1 MRHHACVTGGWS
13 VAARVAVAIAVAGVS
28 LAAAERGYALTEGP
42 LPPAS
47 VVDDSSFGGNS
58 WFLPGNAIASDNTYA
73 QVAPSGLAT
82 HYLKATTFGF
92 NIPLPAEILGIE
104 VLVERKS
111 AAGSIVDA
119 RARLVKGGV
128 VGTTDRSLAP
138 PWSPTETT
146 VTYGSPSDLWGTTW
160 TPSDIN
166 NAGFG
171 FALSVNDGVDAAAVD
186 QIQIRVTYSLCAAA
200 PTLGCRTAGKSVLVI
215 SNNATDA
222 KDKLV
227 WKWIK
232 GQNTTQADFGDEVM
246 GTANI
251 ALCVYDNGALAGS
264 ALVAPGA
271 GWSTISTK
279 GWKFLD
285 KSGAQDGVQKIILKA
300 STSGKSKA
308 LVKGKGAGLPDMA
321 TPFTG
326 PVTVQLVN
334 SETGLCWTSAFSA
347 PFSKNVATKF
357 KDKAP

>member
-1 MRHHACVTGGWS
+1 MRHQACATGGS
-13 VAARVAVAIAVAGVS
+13 SAAARFAVAIAIFGAG
-28 LAAAERGYALTEGP
+28 LASSRAVYGLTEGP
-42 LPPAS
+42 LPPAT
-47 VVDDSSFGGNS
+47 VVDDASFGGNS
-58 WFLPGNAIASDNTYA
+58 WFLPANAISSDNTYA
-73 QVAPSGLAT
+73 QVAPGGVPT

-92 NIPLPAEILGIE
+92 NIPAPAEILGIE

-111 AAGSIVDA
+111 AAGNIVDN

-128 VGTTDRSLAP
+128 VGTTDRSIAA
-138 PWSPTETT
+138 PWSATETT
-146 VTYGSPSDLWGTTW
+146 VTYGTPSDLWGTTW

-171 FALSVNDGVDAAAVD
+171 FALSVNDGVDTAAVD
-186 QIQIRVTYSLCAAA
+186 QIRIRVTYSLCAATPA
-200 PTLGCRTAGKSVLVI
+200 PGCRSAGKSVVVI
-215 SNNATDA
+215 NNNSTNA

-232 GQNTTQADFGDEVM
+232 GQNTSQAEFGDEVM

-264 ALVAPGA
+264 ALVAPGT

-285 KSGAQDGVQKIILKA
+285 KNGTQDGVQKIILKA

-308 LVKGKGAGLPDMA
+308 LVKGKGGNLPDMA

-334 SETGLCWTSAFSA
+334 SQSGICWGSVFNA
-347 PFSKNVATKF
+347 PFSKNITAKF